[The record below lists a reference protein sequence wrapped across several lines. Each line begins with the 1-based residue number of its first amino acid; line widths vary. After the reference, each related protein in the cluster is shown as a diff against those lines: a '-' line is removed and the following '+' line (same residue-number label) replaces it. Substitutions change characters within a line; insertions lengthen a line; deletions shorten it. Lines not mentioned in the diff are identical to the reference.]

1 MTRDGSPS
9 LESHRWGCAFHSR
22 HGALTEALHVY
33 LQEGLA
39 HVAAEVEGPLRLLE
53 MGAGTG
59 FNAALALDWA
69 QRQGRELHYTGIDV
83 ALPDQEAWEAWR
95 DSWPQRPSWMERAQ
109 RIRDAW
115 AAGQRFLE
123 KGLSATYVPGL
134 ASEVSL
140 PSGMHCVFYDAF
152 SPTQQPELWT
162 SDALAPWLD
171 ALHPQGYLV
180 TYCARG
186 HVFRAVRAL
195 GYRAEHVQGPPG
207 KREMLRASVVSHR

>member
-33 LQEGLA
+33 VQEGLA
-39 HVAAEVEGPLRLLE
+39 HAAAQTAGPLQILE

-59 FNAALALDWA
+59 LNAALALDWA
-69 QRQGRELHYTGIDV
+69 QQQGRELHYMGIDL
-83 ALPDQEAWEAWR
+83 ALPEQEAWEAWR
-95 DSWPQRPSWMERAQ
+95 DSWPQRPSWMEKAQ

-115 AAGQRFLE
+115 AAGQRFVE

-162 SDALAPWLD
+162 SDALAPWLA

-186 HVFRAVRAL
+186 HVFRAIRAL
-195 GYRAEHVQGPPG
+195 GYRVEHVQGPPG

>member
-1 MTRDGSPS
+1 MTRDGSPT

-33 LQEGLA
+33 IQKGLA
-39 HVAAEVEGPLRLLE
+39 HAAAKVEGPLHVLE

-59 FNAALALDWA
+59 FNAALAVEWA

-83 ALPDQEAWEAWR
+83 ALPEPEAWEAWR
-95 DSWPQRPSWMERAQ
+95 EGWQERPSWMDWAQ
-109 RIRDAW
+109 RIRTAW
-115 AAGQRFLE
+115 SKGEPLEEDGISAA
-123 KGLSATYVPGL
+123 YVQGL

-140 PSGMHCVFYDAF
+140 PGGMHCVFYDAF
-152 SPTQQPELWT
+152 SPSQQPEMWT
-162 SDALAPWLD
+162 SDALAPWLA
-171 ALHPQGYLV
+171 ALHPRGNLV

-186 HVFRAVRAL
+186 NVFRAVRAL
-195 GYRAEHVQGPPG
+195 GYRVEHVQGPPG

>member
-1 MTRDGSPS
+1 MTRDGSPT

-33 LQEGLA
+33 IQKGLA
-39 HVAAEVEGPLRLLE
+39 HAAARIAGPLQILE

-59 FNAALALDWA
+59 LNAVLALDWA

-83 ALPDQEAWEAWR
+83 SLPEREAWEAWR
-95 DSWPQRPSWMERAQ
+95 DGWQERPHWMDGGE
-109 RIRDAW
+109 RIRAAW
-115 AAGQRFLE
+115 AAGQRFEE
-123 KGLSATYVPGL
+123 KGLTATYVQGL
-134 ASEVSL
+134 ASKVSL

-152 SPTQQPELWT
+152 SPSQQPELWT
-162 SDALAPWLD
+162 ASALAPWLA
-171 ALHPQGYLV
+171 ALHPQGNFV

-186 HVFRAVRAL
+186 NVFRAVREL
-195 GYRAEHVQGPPG
+195 GYRVEHVQGPPG

>member
-39 HVAAEVEGPLRLLE
+39 HAAAEVEGPLRILE

-59 FNAALALDWA
+59 FNAALALEWA
-69 QRQGRELHYTGIDV
+69 QKHGRELHYTGIDV
-83 ALPDQEAWEAWR
+83 ALPEYEDWEAWR
-95 DSWPQRPSWMERAQ
+95 DGWPQRPSWMAGAQ
-109 RIRDAW
+109 HIRDAW
-115 AAGQRFLE
+115 AAGQCFE
-123 KGLSATYVPGL
+123 ENGLSATYVQGL

-140 PSGMHCVFYDAF
+140 PIGMHCVFYDAF
-152 SPTQQPELWT
+152 SPSQQPELWT
-162 SDALAPWLD
+162 PKALAPWLA

-186 HVFRAVRAL
+186 DVFRAVRAM
-195 GYRAEHVQGPPG
+195 GYRAEHVPGPPG

>member
-1 MTRDGSPS
+1 MTRDGSPTLVSS
-9 LESHRWGCAFHSR
+9 LWGCAFHSR

-33 LQEGLA
+33 IQEGIA
-39 HVAAEVEGPLRLLE
+39 HAAARVEGPLHILE

-69 QRQGRELHYTGIDV
+69 QRQGRKLHYTGIDV
-83 ALPDQEAWEAWR
+83 ALPEHEAWEAWR
-95 DSWPQRPSWMERAQ
+95 DSWPQTPSWMDTAQ

-115 AAGQRFLE
+115 AAGQAYE
-123 KGLSATYVPGL
+123 KEGLSATYVQGF

-140 PSGMHCVFYDAF
+140 PGGMDCVFYDAF

-162 SDALAPWLD
+162 VEALAPWLA
-171 ALHPQGYLV
+171 ALHPRGYLV